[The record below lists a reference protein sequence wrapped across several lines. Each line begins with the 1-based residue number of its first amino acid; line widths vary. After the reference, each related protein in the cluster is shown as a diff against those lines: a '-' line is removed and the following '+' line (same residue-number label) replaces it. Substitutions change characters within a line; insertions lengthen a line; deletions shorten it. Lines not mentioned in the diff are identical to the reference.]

1 MTQFFSSLLELLA
14 VFFGFG
20 IISLPLIL
28 IITNNDNSVFKKVQ
42 KYAEDNG
49 FIYVDKIDFVNMEF
63 PDEEFLD
70 DTDLEINNMKNEI
83 YEQNEEIINK
93 LDGEKRELFESSGAY
108 SLVPARFTSHYEF
121 IDELKKGDIN
131 EYTCGLFKLLDNI
144 EVSIFNYNWK
154 PRHYSSS
161 ERAGSFG
168 AYIVCILYNK
178 DIAIPEFYLRNSG
191 PIDVLLKTSSCQI
204 SEDKDFSNTFTI
216 ESPEAAQVKDFLN
229 NRIRNAFLKNNNKN
243 YYYRAKGGCFMVYY
257 PVSFAQY
264 KIEKKTDL
272 LKNALE
278 IFKSMLDNNTEIC

>member
-28 IITNNDNSVFKKVQ
+28 IITNNDNSVLKKVQ

-93 LDGEKRELFESSGAY
+93 LDGEKRELFESLEANN
-108 SLVPARFTSHYEF
+108 LIPARFTSHYEF
-121 IDELKKGDIN
+121 IDELKKGEIN

-144 EVSIFNYNWK
+144 EVSIFNYNWR
-154 PRHYSSS
+154 PRQYSFGD
-161 ERAGSFG
+161 RASNIG

-178 DIAIPEFYLRNSG
+178 DISIPEFYMRSSSF
-191 PIDVLLKTSSCQI
+191 IDTSFKTSS
-204 SEDKDFSNTFTI
+204 SLFEEDKAFSNTFSI
-216 ESPEAAQVKDFLN
+216 ESRDVAKVKDFLK
-229 NRIRNAFLKNNNKN
+229 NRIRNAFLKNNKKN

-257 PVSFAQY
+257 SVSFAQY

>member
-1 MTQFFSSLLELLA
+1 
-14 VFFGFG
+14 
-20 IISLPLIL
+20 
-28 IITNNDNSVFKKVQ
+28 
-42 KYAEDNG
+42 
-49 FIYVDKIDFVNMEF
+49 
-63 PDEEFLD
+63 
-70 DTDLEINNMKNEI
+70 
-83 YEQNEEIINK
+83 
-93 LDGEKRELFESSGAY
+93 
-108 SLVPARFTSHYEF
+108 
-121 IDELKKGDIN
+121 
-131 EYTCGLFKLLDNI
+131 NI

-154 PRHYSSS
+154 TRHYSSN

-216 ESPEAAQVKDFLN
+216 ESPEAAQVKDFLI